1 MDAWSTL
8 LAFPAVG
15 AFYPRVALRQ
25 RKSSVISSDQLKLA
39 HVRSSEVKGAVM
51 KEVSLEEAQ
60 LHLAEIIAAMSPGSE
75 VAIVAGSKAIATI
88 RSTELVQA
96 SAPRQLGTL
105 KGSVSYI
112 APDFDA
118 IPQGFEEAL
127 G

>member
-1 MDAWSTL
+1 
-8 LAFPAVG
+8 
-15 AFYPRVALRQ
+15 
-25 RKSSVISSDQLKLA
+25 
-39 HVRSSEVKGAVM
+39 M

-118 IPQGFEEAL
+118 IPLGFEEAL